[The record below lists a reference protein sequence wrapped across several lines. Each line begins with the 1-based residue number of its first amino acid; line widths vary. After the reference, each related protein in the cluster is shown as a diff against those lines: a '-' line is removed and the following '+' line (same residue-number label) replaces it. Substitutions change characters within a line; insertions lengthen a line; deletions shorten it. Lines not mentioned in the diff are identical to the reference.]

1 MTCVFCGERVTGRH
15 FLLTC
20 AGKNR
25 NHFAH
30 AHCCIS
36 GMSSRCEPKCGLC
49 KRIIDKY
56 TWWWNTEE
64 SEEEAWDV
72 SDDENEDD
80 NE

>member
-1 MTCVFCGERVTGRH
+1 
-15 FLLTC
+15 
-20 AGKNR
+20 
-25 NHFAH
+25 
-30 AHCCIS
+30 
-36 GMSSRCEPKCGLC
+36 MSSRCEPKCGLC